1 MNENHFPFPTSEER
15 RRWRIQEQRAQINQ
29 RRREMRPRRFG
40 PNPPTVQDLRKQ
52 ARDAGLR
59 GYSRLRKAELVQFLR
74 NNYAIEREPAQELFD
89 LEQEPFDY
97 PIDWVPV
104 HPDPELLRQEQ
115 ELFDLDQEPIECA
128 IDRRLVHPAPEL
140 LHPEHEF
147 FDLLEIEESASALR
161 RFAIQYTVPGLPGFT
176 PETFLQEARG
186 LVLGVLVENRGIK
199 AKTILRCWMVKTNLE
214 TGEEVRKEAA
224 FHSEQTIILE
234 ATDLDEVYDT
244 WSARIL
250 ENISTFINRG
260 SGWAYES
267 TQSLDL
273 HTVEYEPLGGSSYIP
288 LPEFLAKKKAI
299 VNLKNEDD
307 ACFKWAVTRAT
318 HMVGVHLE
326 RIEAL
331 REKAAELNWDG
342 VKFPTPLSG
351 IGKFERRNPTIS
363 VNVHGFDG
371 KKVYPLRISDRD
383 CQREVDLLLISD
395 KKKQHYC
402 VVKSLSRLLST
413 QVSKKGHARHF
424 CRRCYASYTSK
435 ERLVAHTDLC
445 RLHESVRIEM
455 PEKGSVQEFKNH
467 FRSQNVSFVVY
478 ADFESFTK
486 PIHTRQPDPNGSYT
500 QKYQKHDP
508 SGFCYYIKCFDD
520 SLYRQGP
527 VMYAKRSEEED
538 VAQIFVE
545 RLEEDIRRIY
555 RRFKLPQEMI
565 PDQRERAI
573 FAESSDCHICKK
585 PLTPRDEENRTVRD
599 HCHFTGKF
607 RGAAHNKC
615 NLRYR
620 KPKFFPVIF
629 HNLAGYD
636 AHLFVKNLGK
646 TEGKIDCIPNNE
658 EKYISFTK
666 QIVVDSFVNEEGKE
680 VEVKRD
686 LRFIDSFKFMASS
699 LSKLVDNLSNFPT
712 MGKFFPSEEKRR
724 LLVRKGVYPYDHVD
738 SLKKLEETRLPSK
751 AAFYS
756 RLNEE
761 NISDEDYEHAQKVWE
776 GFEMK
781 TFREYHDLYLESD
794 VLLLADVFESFR
806 EVCQKNYE
814 LDPAWYFTA
823 PGLAYDAMLKK
834 TGARLELLNDVDMMQ
849 MIEKGIRGGV
859 SMISTR
865 HSEANNK
872 YMGSDFDPTKPSKF
886 IQYLDANNLY
896 GHAMSQPLPTGG
908 FKWMTASELRDWRLW
923 PCIVE
928 VDLEYPN
935 ELHDL
940 HNDYPLA
947 PERLVIGKVEK
958 LVPNLRG
965 KKKYVIH
972 CAALKQYLSLG
983 LRLEKIHRG
992 IRFEES
998 AFMKEYIDLN
1008 TRLRKEAANEFE
1020 KDFFKLMNNSV
1031 FGKTMENIR
1040 NRVDIHLVNS
1050 RKKAKKLAAKPN
1062 FERRTIL
1069 TKT

>member
-1 MNENHFPFPTSEER
+1 M
-15 RRWRIQEQRAQINQ
+15 
-29 RRREMRPRRFG
+29 
-40 PNPPTVQDLRKQ
+40 
-52 ARDAGLR
+52 
-59 GYSRLRKAELVQFLR
+59 
-74 NNYAIEREPAQELFD
+74 
-89 LEQEPFDY
+89 
-97 PIDWVPV
+97 
-104 HPDPELLRQEQ
+104 
-115 ELFDLDQEPIECA
+115 
-128 IDRRLVHPAPEL
+128 
-140 LHPEHEF
+140 
-147 FDLLEIEESASALR
+147 
-161 RFAIQYTVPGLPGFT
+161 
-176 PETFLQEARG
+176 
-186 LVLGVLVENRGIK
+186 
-199 AKTILRCWMVKTNLE
+199 ILRCWMVKTRLE
-214 TGEEVRKEAA
+214 TGLEVRKEAV

-234 ATDLDEVYDT
+234 ATDLGEVYDT

-250 ENISTFINRG
+250 ENISTFINLG
-260 SGWAYES
+260 SGWVFELI
-267 TQSLDL
+267 QSLEL

-288 LPEFLAKKKAI
+288 LPEFLAKKTAI

-307 ACFKWAVTRAT
+307 ACFKWAVTRAIN
-318 HMVGVHLE
+318 MVGKNAD
-326 RIEAL
+326 RIDKVL
-331 REKAAELNWDG
+331 REKATELNWDG
-342 VKFPTPLSG
+342 VTFPTPLSD

-371 KKVYPLRISDRD
+371 KKVYPLRISDLD

-395 KKKQHYC
+395 EEKQHYC
-402 VVKSLSRLLST
+402 VVKSLSRLLNT
-413 QVSKKGHARHF
+413 QVSKDGHARHF

-435 ERLVAHTDLC
+435 ERLAVHIDLC

-455 PEKGSVQEFKNH
+455 PEKDSVQEFKNH
-467 FRSQNVSFVVY
+467 FRSQNVPFVVY

-486 PIHTRQPDPNGSYT
+486 PIHTRQPDLNGSYT

-520 SLYRQGP
+520 SLYKQDP
-527 VMYAKRSEEED
+527 VVYTKRSEDED

-555 RRFKLPQEMI
+555 RRFKFPQNMVF
-565 PDQRERAI
+565 DQRERAI
-573 FAESSDCHICKK
+573 FVESSDCHICKK
-585 PLTPRDEENRTVRD
+585 LLTPLDEENRVVRD

-615 NLRYR
+615 NLRYK

-666 QIVVDSFVNEEGKE
+666 QIVVDSFVNKEGKE

-686 LRFIDSFKFMASS
+686 LRFIDSFKFMASG

-712 MGKFFPSEEKRR
+712 MKKFFPSEEKRR

-738 SLKKLEETRLPSK
+738 SLKKLEETRLPPK

-761 NISDEDYEHAQKVWE
+761 NISDEDYEHAQRVWE
-776 GFEMK
+776 SFEMK

-834 TGARLELLNDVDMMQ
+834 TGARLELLHDVDMMQ

-872 YMGSDFDPTKPSKF
+872 YMGPDFDPTKPSKF

-908 FKWMTASELRDWRLW
+908 FKWMSVNELRDWRLW

-928 VDLEYPN
+928 VDLEYPK

-940 HNDYPLA
+940 HSDYPLA
-947 PERLVIGKVEK
+947 PERLVIDKVEK
-958 LVPNLRG
+958 LVPNLRD
-965 KKKYVIH
+965 KKKNSSRDSVRGKRVH
-972 CAALKQYLSLG
+972 EG
-983 LRLEKIHRG
+983 VHRPEHSTSQG
-992 IRFEES
+992 SRE
-998 AFMKEYIDLN
+998 
-1008 TRLRKEAANEFE
+1008 
-1020 KDFFKLMNNSV
+1020 
-1031 FGKTMENIR
+1031 
-1040 NRVDIHLVNS
+1040 RV
-1050 RKKAKKLAAKPN
+1050 
-1062 FERRTIL
+1062 
-1069 TKT
+1069 

>member
-1 MNENHFPFPTSEER
+1 MS
-15 RRWRIQEQRAQINQ
+15 
-29 RRREMRPRRFG
+29 
-40 PNPPTVQDLRKQ
+40 
-52 ARDAGLR
+52 
-59 GYSRLRKAELVQFLR
+59 
-74 NNYAIEREPAQELFD
+74 
-89 LEQEPFDY
+89 
-97 PIDWVPV
+97 
-104 HPDPELLRQEQ
+104 
-115 ELFDLDQEPIECA
+115 
-128 IDRRLVHPAPEL
+128 
-140 LHPEHEF
+140 
-147 FDLLEIEESASALR
+147 
-161 RFAIQYTVPGLPGFT
+161 
-176 PETFLQEARG
+176 
-186 LVLGVLVENRGIK
+186 
-199 AKTILRCWMVKTNLE
+199 
-214 TGEEVRKEAA
+214 
-224 FHSEQTIILE
+224 
-234 ATDLDEVYDT
+234 
-244 WSARIL
+244 
-250 ENISTFINRG
+250 
-260 SGWAYES
+260 
-267 TQSLDL
+267 
-273 HTVEYEPLGGSSYIP
+273 
-288 LPEFLAKKKAI
+288 
-299 VNLKNEDD
+299 
-307 ACFKWAVTRAT
+307 
-318 HMVGVHLE
+318 
-326 RIEAL
+326 
-331 REKAAELNWDG
+331 
-342 VKFPTPLSG
+342 
-351 IGKFERRNPTIS
+351 
-363 VNVHGFDG
+363 
-371 KKVYPLRISDRD
+371 
-383 CQREVDLLLISD
+383 
-395 KKKQHYC
+395 
-402 VVKSLSRLLST
+402 
-413 QVSKKGHARHF
+413 
-424 CRRCYASYTSK
+424 
-435 ERLVAHTDLC
+435 
-445 RLHESVRIEM
+445 
-455 PEKGSVQEFKNH
+455 EKGSVQEFKNH
-467 FRSQNVSFVVY
+467 FRSQNVPFVVY

-520 SLYRQGP
+520 SLYRQDP
-527 VMYAKRSEEED
+527 VVYTKRSEDED

-555 RRFKLPQEMI
+555 RRFKFPQNMVF
-565 PDQRERAI
+565 DQRERAI
-573 FAESSDCHICKK
+573 FAESSNCQICKK
-585 PLTPRDEENRTVRD
+585 PLTPLDEENRTVRD

-666 QIVVDSFVNEEGKE
+666 QIVVDSFVNKEGKE

-686 LRFIDSFKFMASS
+686 LRFIDSFKFMASG

-712 MGKFFPSEEKRR
+712 MEKFFPSEEKRR

-738 SLKKLEETRLPSK
+738 SLKKLEETCLPPK

-761 NISDEDYEHAQKVWE
+761 SISDEDYEHAQSVWE
-776 GFEMK
+776 SFEMK
-781 TFREYHDLYLESD
+781 TLREYHDLYLESD

-806 EVCQKNYE
+806 EVCQNNYE

-834 TGARLELLNDVDMMQ
+834 TGARLELLHDVDMMQ

-872 YMGSDFDPTKPSKF
+872 YMGPDFDPTKPSKF

-928 VDLEYPN
+928 VDLEYPK

-947 PERLVIGKVEK
+947 PEKLVIDKAEK

-972 CAALKQYLSLG
+972 YAALKQYLSLG

-998 AFMKEYIDLN
+998 AFMEGYIDLN

-1062 FERRTIL
+1062 FERRTIFDENL
-1069 TKT
+1069 IAIHMKRTKPIYLGMSILDISKTTIYDFHYGYVKPMYGDRAKLLFSDTDSLAYEIRTEDFYRDIAPDLDARFDTSNYSADHPSGIRTGVNKKVLGKFKDEAGGKQIAELVGLRAKLYAFRMHKGSEEKKCKGVKKAVVKKKITFDDYKKCLLSGEPQMRRMNVIRSYKHEVYTEEVNKIALSANDGKRIVLPDKIHTLAHGHYRDPHRLHTNS

>member
-1 MNENHFPFPTSEER
+1 
-15 RRWRIQEQRAQINQ
+15 
-29 RRREMRPRRFG
+29 
-40 PNPPTVQDLRKQ
+40 
-52 ARDAGLR
+52 
-59 GYSRLRKAELVQFLR
+59 
-74 NNYAIEREPAQELFD
+74 
-89 LEQEPFDY
+89 
-97 PIDWVPV
+97 
-104 HPDPELLRQEQ
+104 
-115 ELFDLDQEPIECA
+115 
-128 IDRRLVHPAPEL
+128 
-140 LHPEHEF
+140 
-147 FDLLEIEESASALR
+147 
-161 RFAIQYTVPGLPGFT
+161 
-176 PETFLQEARG
+176 
-186 LVLGVLVENRGIK
+186 
-199 AKTILRCWMVKTNLE
+199 
-214 TGEEVRKEAA
+214 
-224 FHSEQTIILE
+224 
-234 ATDLDEVYDT
+234 
-244 WSARIL
+244 
-250 ENISTFINRG
+250 
-260 SGWAYES
+260 
-267 TQSLDL
+267 
-273 HTVEYEPLGGSSYIP
+273 
-288 LPEFLAKKKAI
+288 
-299 VNLKNEDD
+299 
-307 ACFKWAVTRAT
+307 
-318 HMVGVHLE
+318 
-326 RIEAL
+326 
-331 REKAAELNWDG
+331 
-342 VKFPTPLSG
+342 
-351 IGKFERRNPTIS
+351 
-363 VNVHGFDG
+363 
-371 KKVYPLRISDRD
+371 
-383 CQREVDLLLISD
+383 
-395 KKKQHYC
+395 
-402 VVKSLSRLLST
+402 
-413 QVSKKGHARHF
+413 
-424 CRRCYASYTSK
+424 
-435 ERLVAHTDLC
+435 
-445 RLHESVRIEM
+445 M
-455 PEKGSVQEFKNH
+455 PEKDSVQEFKNH
-467 FRSQNVSFVVY
+467 HRSQNVPFVVY

-500 QKYQKHDP
+500 QKYQKHEP

-520 SLYRQGP
+520 SLYRQDP
-527 VMYAKRSEEED
+527 VVYTKRSEDED

-555 RRFKLPQEMI
+555 RRFKFPQNMVF
-565 PDQRERAI
+565 DQRERAI

-585 PLTPRDEENRTVRD
+585 PLTPLDEENRVVRD
-599 HCHFTGKF
+599 HCHFTVKF

-666 QIVVDSFVNEEGKE
+666 QIVVDSFVNKEEKE

-686 LRFIDSFKFMASS
+686 LRFIDSFKFMASG
-699 LSKLVDNLSNFPT
+699 LGKLVENLVGQDDAIKPLVG
-712 MGKFFPSEEKRR
+712 GKFDTIKEYKEAYQKRTGENLKHQHYCH
-724 LLVRKGVYPYDHVD
+724 LLKKSNCKNLQRFYAKQIDLLLRKGVYPYDHVN
-738 SLKKLEETRLPSK
+738 SLERLQETYLPSK
-751 AAFYS
+751 EAFYS

-859 SMISTR
+859 SMIITR

-872 YMGSDFDPTKPSKF
+872 YMGPDFDPTRPSKF

-908 FKWMTASELRDWRLW
+908 FKWMSANELRDWRLW

-928 VDLEYPN
+928 VDLEYPK

-947 PERLVIGKVEK
+947 PERLVIDKVEK
-958 LVPNLRG
+958 LGPNLRG

-972 CAALKQYLSLG
+972 YAALKQYLSLG

-1020 KDFFKLMNNSV
+1020 KDFFKLMINSV

-1062 FERRTIL
+1062 FERLTMFDENLIAIHMKRTKLLFDKPIYLGMSIL
-1069 TKT
+1069 DISKTTMYNFHYRYVKPKYGNRVKLCATDTDSLIYEIQTEDFYEDIAPDLDARFDTSIFNLIFEI